1 MLAKILEG
9 LVSAVSEPIFCDSV
23 FVLKQFSSS
32 AILAA
37 QPKAITSF
45 ATLSAEVAVPRIL
58 APPDLVLETALSA
71 SGDEKREEIRQL
83 LGARRE
89 AVRRTRAFPV

>member
-1 MLAKILEG
+1 MRLNIRIEAFFFL
-9 LVSAVSEPIFCDSV
+9 CNTC
-23 FVLKQFSSS
+23 
-32 AILAA
+32 A
-37 QPKAITSF
+37 QPKTITSQN
-45 ATLSAEVAVPRIL
+45 TLSAEVAVPRIL

-71 SGDEKREEIRQL
+71 SGDEKREEIRRL